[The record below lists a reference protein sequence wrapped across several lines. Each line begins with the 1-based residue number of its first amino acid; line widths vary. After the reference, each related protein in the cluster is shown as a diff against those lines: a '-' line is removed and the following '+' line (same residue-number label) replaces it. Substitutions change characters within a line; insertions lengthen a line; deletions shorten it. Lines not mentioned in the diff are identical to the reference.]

1 MNSFF
6 NINMFNSL
14 KVLLL
19 CLSMQLMQTATATE
33 ILSDSA
39 QTELKQQWGIQ
50 VTSLRQSAAGY
61 MLDFRYKVLDPVKA
75 KEILNRSIK
84 PQLIVTSTGN
94 HLQVPAPSKIGPL
107 RQSSREPRSDTT
119 YFIFFANP
127 GRQVKVG
134 DEVSVQIGK
143 LEITGL
149 KVSNS

>member
-14 KVLLL
+14 KILLL
-19 CLSMQLMQTATATE
+19 CLSMQLMQTAAATE
-33 ILSDSA
+33 ILPNST
-39 QTELKQQWGIQ
+39 QNELKQQWGIQ
-50 VTSLRQSAAGY
+50 VMSLRQSAAGY

-75 KEILNRSIK
+75 KKILDRTIK
-84 PQLIVTSTGN
+84 PQLIVSSSGN

-127 GRQVKVG
+127 GRQVQIGDKV
-134 DEVSVQIGK
+134 SIQIGK
-143 LEITGL
+143 LEIAGL
-149 KVSNS
+149 KVSSS